1 MTKGHAMQST
11 QWSRSKGYIVVGAIG
26 ICLSAFYLALSFQM
40 PMGRIRQPG
49 AGVFPVISGFLL
61 LLGSVSA
68 LWEGFKIRKSESVE
82 LPTGSDL
89 KRLLVVLGGMFAY
102 LIFLPILGQLVS
114 STLFCFVLI
123 RALSSLSIWRV
134 ALYALL
140 MAGAAYLLFV
150 RFLMLPMPVGIF
162 AF

>member
-1 MTKGHAMQST
+1 MQSI

-26 ICLSAFYLALSFQM
+26 ICLSVLYLALSFQM

-68 LWEGFKIRKSESVE
+68 LWEGLKTRKTESVE
-82 LPTGSDL
+82 LPAGSDL
-89 KRLLVVLGGMFAY
+89 RRLLVLLGGILAY
-102 LIFLPILGQLVS
+102 LVLLPILGQLIS
-114 STLFCFVLI
+114 STIFCFVLI
-123 RALSSLSIWRV
+123 RVLSSLSIWRV
-134 ALYALL
+134 ALYALV

-150 RFLMLPMPVGIF
+150 SFLMLPMPAGIF

>member
-1 MTKGHAMQST
+1 MQSVH
-11 QWSRSKGYIVVGAIG
+11 WSRSKGYIVVGAIG
-26 ICLSAFYLALSFQM
+26 ICLSVLYLALSFQM
-40 PMGRIRQPG
+40 PMGRVRQPG

-68 LWEGFKIRKSESVE
+68 LWEGMKQRKSEQVE
-82 LPTGSDL
+82 LPAGSDL
-89 KRLLVVLGGMFAY
+89 LRLLAVLGGVLGY
-102 LIFLPILGQLVS
+102 LILLPVLGQLIS

-123 RALSSLSIWRV
+123 RALSNLSIWRV
-134 ALYALL
+134 MLYAVL

-162 AF
+162 AP

>member
-1 MTKGHAMQST
+1 MQSI

-26 ICLSAFYLALSFQM
+26 ICLSVLYLALSFQM

-68 LWEGFKIRKSESVE
+68 LWEGLKTRKTESVE
-82 LPTGSDL
+82 LPAGSDL
-89 KRLLVVLGGMFAY
+89 RRLLVLLGGILGY
-102 LIFLPILGQLVS
+102 LVLLPILGQLIS
-114 STLFCFVLI
+114 STIFCFVLI
-123 RALSSLSIWRV
+123 RVLSSLSIWRV
-134 ALYALL
+134 ALYAVV

>member
-1 MTKGHAMQST
+1 MQSI

-26 ICLSAFYLALSFQM
+26 ICLSVLYLALSFQM

-68 LWEGFKIRKSESVE
+68 LWEGLKTRKTESVE
-82 LPTGSDL
+82 LPAGSDL
-89 KRLLVVLGGMFAY
+89 RRLLVLLGGILAY
-102 LIFLPILGQLVS
+102 LVLLPILGQLIS
-114 STLFCFVLI
+114 STIFCFVLI
-123 RALSSLSIWRV
+123 RVLSSLSIWRV
-134 ALYALL
+134 ALYALV
-140 MAGAAYLLFV
+140 MAGAEYLLFV
-150 RFLMLPMPVGIF
+150 RFLRLPMPAGIF

>member
-1 MTKGHAMQST
+1 MQSIH
-11 QWSRSKGYIVVGAIG
+11 WSRSKGYIVVGAIG
-26 ICLSAFYLALSFQM
+26 ICLSVLYLAVSFQM

-68 LWEGFKIRKSESVE
+68 LWEGLKTRKSESVE
-82 LPTGSDL
+82 LPAGSDL
-89 KRLLVVLGGMFAY
+89 RRLLVLVGGILGYLVL
-102 LIFLPILGQLVS
+102 LPILGQLIS
-114 STLFCFVLI
+114 STIFCFVLI
-123 RALSSLSIWRV
+123 RALSSLSIGWV

-150 RFLMLPMPVGIF
+150 RFLMLPMPAGIF

>member
-1 MTKGHAMQST
+1 MQSVF
-11 QWSRSKGYIVVGAIG
+11 WSRSKGYIVVGAIG
-26 ICLSAFYLALSFQM
+26 ICLSVLYLALSFQM
-40 PMGRIRQPG
+40 PMGRVRQPG

-68 LWEGFKIRKSESVE
+68 LWEGMKQRKSEKVE
-82 LPTGSDL
+82 LPAGSDL
-89 KRLLVVLGGMFAY
+89 LRLLAVLGGVLGY
-102 LIFLPILGQLVS
+102 LILLPVLGQLIS

-134 ALYALL
+134 MLYAVL

-150 RFLMLPMPVGIF
+150 RILMLPMPVGIF
-162 AF
+162 AP